1 MSGFS
6 NAKSFKNVKPDN
18 FIKVI
23 LLMLCFG
30 SLGWLSFK
38 LIDKYTHIQQ
48 FKQANNLLNLKQ
60 YSLAIDAYDKLL
72 PTMIGQRHPIW
83 VNRGYAFMGLN
94 QYQNM
99 LDSCFT
105 AILIE
110 PKADLGWNCRGEAFY
125 YLKQYKKALVAF
137 EQATALNGKET
148 TFWLNESRILS
159 QLQEYKK
166 AIQAS
171 EKAIALAVKSQS
183 PNSTAKHN
191 LAIAFNQK
199 GHSLL
204 KLNQYSPALT
214 AFNQALENSP
224 DYISAQQG
232 KGISLYNLGKY
243 NQAIEIFEQI
253 VQPSNLAPEQKTI
266 SWLYQGV
273 IYCQL
278 KQPATAKEAFA
289 AVLKFTSDPQ
299 SQKIAQAGC
308 GIR

>member
-1 MSGFS
+1 MKLNNS
-6 NAKSFKNVKPDN
+6 AK

-23 LLMLCFG
+23 LLVLCFG

-38 LIDKYTHIQQ
+38 LIDKYAHIQQ

-72 PTMIGQRHPIW
+72 PTMVGQRHSIW

-99 LDSCFT
+99 LDSCST

-110 PKADLGWNCRGEAFY
+110 PKADLGWNCQGEALY

-137 EQATALNGKET
+137 EQATAVNGKET
-148 TFWLNESRILS
+148 TFWLNKSRVLS
-159 QLQEYKK
+159 QLQEYEK
-166 AIQAS
+166 AIGAS
-171 EKAIALAVKSQS
+171 EKAIALATKYQS

-191 LAIAFNQK
+191 LAIAFSQK
-199 GHSLL
+199 GQSLL

-214 AFNQALENSP
+214 AFNQALEKSP
-224 DYISAQQG
+224 DYISAQEG
-232 KGISLYNLGKY
+232 KGIALYNLGKY

-253 VQPSNLAPEQKTI
+253 VQLSNLAPKQKI
-266 SWLYQGV
+266 MSWLYQGV

-278 KQPATAKEAFA
+278 KQSATAKEAFA

>member
-1 MSGFS
+1 MKS
-6 NAKSFKNVKPDN
+6 NNPAK
-18 FIKVI
+18 FIKVM
-23 LLMLCFG
+23 LLLLCFG

-38 LIDKYTHIQQ
+38 LIDKYAHIQQ

-72 PTMIGQRHPIW
+72 PTMLGQRHSIW

-99 LDSCFT
+99 LDSCST

-110 PKADLGWNCRGEAFY
+110 PKADLGWNCRGEALY

-137 EQATALNGKET
+137 EQATALNGRET
-148 TFWLNESRILS
+148 TFWLNKSRVLS
-159 QLQEYKK
+159 QLQEYEK

-171 EKAIALAVKSQS
+171 EKVIAMATKYQSQ
-183 PNSTAKHN
+183 NSTDNHN

-199 GHSLL
+199 GQSLL

-224 DYISAQQG
+224 DYNISAQQG
-232 KGISLYNLGKY
+232 KGIALYNLGKY
-243 NQAIEIFEQI
+243 DRAIEIFEQI
-253 VQPSNLAPEQKTI
+253 VQLSNLAPEQKI
-266 SWLYQGV
+266 MSWLYQGI

-278 KQPATAKEAFA
+278 KQFATAKESFA

>member
-6 NAKSFKNVKPDN
+6 NAKGFKNVKPN
-18 FIKVI
+18 NSLKVI

-30 SLGWLSFK
+30 GFCWLSFK

-72 PTMIGQRHPIW
+72 PTMIGQKHPIW

-94 QYQNM
+94 QYQDM
-99 LDSCFT
+99 LDSCST

-110 PKADLGWNCRGEAFY
+110 PKADLGWNCQGEAMY
-125 YLKQYKKALVAF
+125 HLKQYQKALIAF
-137 EQATALNGKET
+137 DQATALNGKEA
-148 TFWLNESRILS
+148 TFWLNKSRVLF
-159 QLQEYKK
+159 QLQEYEK
-166 AIQAS
+166 AIGAS
-171 EKAIALAVKSQS
+171 EKAIALTKEYQSQ
-183 PNSTAKHN
+183 NSTAEPN

-224 DYISAQQG
+224 NYISAQQG

-253 VQPSNLAPEQKTI
+253 VQLSNLAPKQKI
-266 SWLYQGV
+266 MSWLYQGV

-289 AVLKFTSDPQ
+289 TVLKFTSDPQ
-299 SQKIAQAGC
+299 SQKIAQAEC